1 MSVEDREMWCGV
13 MLDCN
18 DDPNI
23 GLAPA
28 PHGQP
33 MPTPAPITISR
44 LASVNTDWTVIVG
57 WGVR

>member
-1 MSVEDREMWCGV
+1 

-28 PHGQP
+28 HHGQT
-33 MPTPAPITISR
+33 MPTPAPITMSR
-44 LASVNTDWTVIVG
+44 LASGSVNTNWTVIVG